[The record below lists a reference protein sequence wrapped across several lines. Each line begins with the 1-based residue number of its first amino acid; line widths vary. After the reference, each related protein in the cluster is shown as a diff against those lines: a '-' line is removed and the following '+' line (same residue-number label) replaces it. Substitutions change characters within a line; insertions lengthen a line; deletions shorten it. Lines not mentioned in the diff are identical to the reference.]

1 MATKKDYYELL
12 GVSRSATADEI
23 KKSYRKLA
31 MQHHPDRNA
40 NNKEAENKFKEISEA
55 YEVLSDAGKRQAY
68 DQYGH
73 DGLKSSFGPGGFD
86 FSRDFTHSSDL
97 QDILGNIFGNG
108 GGGMFEELFGGGHQ
122 RQPRNGPQRG
132 TDLRFDLEID
142 LEEAIFG
149 SEREISLPLSE
160 ECTACDGAGVAPGS
174 SRETCR
180 QCNGR
185 GVVISGGGFFQVQR
199 TCPICA
205 GAGSIVTKPCRAC
218 GGAGRVKA
226 RKRLT
231 LRIPPGVDTG
241 ARLRLTGKGEGG
253 ARGGAAGDLFVV
265 LQVRE
270 HPLFDRRGD
279 DLHCIAPL
287 AMEIAILGGEID
299 VPTPE
304 GHAKLKIPA
313 GTQTNRVFRLRGKG
327 VANVETRQPGDLN
340 VQVFVQAPE
349 HLTARQKKAL
359 KDFADDSSDENYPQ
373 AREHKKL
380 VREFFDRKQAMGK

>member
-160 ECTACDGAGVAPGS
+160 ECSACDGAGVAPGS

-253 ARGGAAGDLFVV
+253 ARGGTAGDLYVV
-265 LQVRE
+265 LHVKAHE
-270 HPLFDRRGD
+270 LFQRRGED
-279 DLHCIAPL
+279 IYCDMPVPFHIA
-287 AMEIAILGGEID
+287 ALGGEIE
-299 VPTPE
+299 VPTLN
-304 GHAKLKIPA
+304 GYATLKIPA
-313 GTQTNRVFRLRGKG
+313 GAESGTVFRLRGKG
-327 VANVETRQPGDLN
+327 VTSLQGYGAGDQHVRIVVDTPEKLSGKQRDLLRQFGETLDESNHPRVRQIRR
-340 VQVFVQAPE
+340 QA
-349 HLTARQKKAL
+349 
-359 KDFADDSSDENYPQ
+359 D
-373 AREHKKL
+373 
-380 VREFFDRKQAMGK
+380 EFFRHKQEMGK